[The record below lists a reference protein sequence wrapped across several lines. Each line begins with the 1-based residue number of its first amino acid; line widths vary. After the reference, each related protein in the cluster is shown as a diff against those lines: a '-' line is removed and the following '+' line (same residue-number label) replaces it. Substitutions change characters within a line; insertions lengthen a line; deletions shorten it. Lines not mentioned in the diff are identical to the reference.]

1 MAFREPLLD
10 GGIAADALFWVQSPP
25 YHGVGTVRPH
35 QIPAGH
41 LLSADQSHPISLR
54 QTFHG
59 YDLPVDALAGD
70 HIQQPRIE
78 LLPVHVQIGA
88 LIVPHQSGL
97 QIDGLDGEDLRVHQ
111 NVLREGDIVP
121 GQRALGILR
130 EESAAR
136 LGQITAVNDGTAHGA
151 GQQPSQCGTGRAAA
165 DDDEI
170 KIHRDA
176 VTCSLGKRPSFWRS
190 TPRRSRRWSPE

>member
-1 MAFREPLLD
+1 MPLREPLLD

-78 LLPVHVQIGA
+78 LLPVHVQVGA

-111 NVLREGDIVP
+111 NVLREGDIIP

-130 EESAAR
+130 E
-136 LGQITAVNDGTAHGA
+136 
-151 GQQPSQCGTGRAAA
+151 
-165 DDDEI
+165 
-170 KIHRDA
+170 
-176 VTCSLGKRPSFWRS
+176 
-190 TPRRSRRWSPE
+190 